1 MLTNMQN
8 MMRFE
13 DSNGPFCVFFD
24 VKDGDIQNV
33 TFRDMN
39 GDVVAG
45 DGNLDGLKNVI
56 AREYAA
62 NTIEMAIIYSTGQAP
77 NLC

>member
-1 MLTNMQN
+1 MQN

-24 VKDGDIQNV
+24 IKDGDIQNI
-33 TFRDMN
+33 TLRDMN
-39 GDVVAG
+39 GEVVVG
-45 DGNLDGLKNVI
+45 GGNIDEVKSVL

-62 NTIEMAIIYSTGQAP
+62 TAIEMAIVYKTGQAP